1 MSGGDGGGGDGGD
14 GDGGPDIAAALP
26 EAGLEPFLAL
36 DLRVAR
42 ITRAEPNAAARKPA
56 YRLWLDLGPL
66 GERQSSAQLTER
78 YAAGELVGRAVIVA
92 ANLGSRRVAGFR
104 SDVLVLGATDAAG
117 RIALLGVDDDTPAGA
132 RVH

>member
-1 MSGGDGGGGDGGD
+1 MTGVPGAGGDSI
-14 GDGGPDIAAALP
+14 PPPLA

-42 ITRAEPNAAARKPA
+42 ITRAEVNETARKPA

-66 GERQSSAQLTER
+66 GDRQSSAQLTER
-78 YAAGELVGRAVIVA
+78 YAPEVLVGRAVIVA

-104 SDVLVLGATDAAG
+104 SDVLVLGATDAEG
-117 RIALLGVDDDTPAGA
+117 RIALLSVDDGTPAGA
-132 RVH
+132 KVH